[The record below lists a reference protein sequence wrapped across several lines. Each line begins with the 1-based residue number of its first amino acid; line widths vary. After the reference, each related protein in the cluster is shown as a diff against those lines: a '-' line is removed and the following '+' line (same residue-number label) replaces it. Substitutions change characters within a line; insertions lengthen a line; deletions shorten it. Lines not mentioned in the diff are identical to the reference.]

1 MKPTEIKNVITEILE
16 SRKEE
21 GGIKALYFVGCG
33 GSNGALYP
41 AKTFMERECANIKS
55 ALINSNE
62 FVYSTP
68 KDLGKNVIV
77 CLSCHK
83 GNTPE
88 TINAAKLA
96 KEKGAA
102 VIILTWKEESE
113 ITPFGDYIINYT
125 FGDNKDIAGEKII
138 CALLVAVELLNQTEG
153 YEHYEEFMDGV
164 GRIDGIVKH
173 ACKHVE
179 KRAELFAKE
188 YKDDK
193 IIYTMASGAGYG
205 AAYMQSICIFME
217 MQWIHSNCIHSGEY
231 FHGPFEVTDFDVP
244 FVLVKGIGATRE
256 LDERAYN
263 FCSKFSQKLAVID
276 EAEFDLT
283 GIEPGVQEYVAPL
296 LAGTV
301 VREMIDS
308 LAHERGHA
316 LSVRRYMWQM
326 EY

>member
-1 MKPTEIKNVITEILE
+1 MEKVRKIISEIVEKQEINTV
-16 SRKEE
+16 
-21 GGIKALYFVGCG
+21 YFVGCG
-33 GSNGALYP
+33 GSLSGFFP
-41 AKTFMERECANIKS
+41 AKYFLSEETKKIKVGYMN
-55 ALINSNE
+55 ANE
-62 FVYSTP
+62 FVHATP
-68 KDLGKNVIV
+68 KEIGKDTVVITA
-77 CLSCHK
+77 SQR
-83 GNTPE
+83 GNTAETVKATAVANELGAATVGLTFQVPSPLSDTAQYVIQYEFGPE
-88 TINAAKLA
+88 SVVENQKVSYGFKLA
-96 KEKGAA
+96 LE
-102 VIILTWKEESE
+102 ILNEE
-113 ITPFGDYIINYT
+113 
-125 FGDNKDIAGEKII
+125 
-138 CALLVAVELLNQTEG
+138 EG
-153 YEHYEEFMDGV
+153 YEKYDEMVQALAKLNDIVVQAKKDVVPDAIKWAWEF
-164 GRIDGIVKH
+164 
-173 ACKHVE
+173 
-179 KRAELFAKE
+179 
-188 YKDDK
+188 KDDSV
-193 IIYTMASGAGYG
+193 IYTMGSGSCWGPAHQE
-205 AAYMQSICIFME
+205 AICIFME

>member
-1 MKPTEIKNVITEILE
+1 MTAEWITSKEFVLTPPKKLGKHSVVIICSHGGNTKETVEAAELGVKEGAFVIT
-16 SRKEE
+16 
-21 GGIKALYFVGCG
+21 YTHTP
-33 GSNGALYP
+33 GSACDSEKFH
-41 AKTFMERECANIKS
+41 AI
-55 ALINSNE
+55 
-62 FVYSTP
+62 VY
-68 KDLGKNVIV
+68 DWE
-77 CLSCHK
+77 
-83 GNTPE
+83 PE
-88 TINAAKLA
+88 TLQKDRPLGLNY
-96 KEKGAA
+96 
-102 VIILTWKEESE
+102 S
-113 ITPFGDYIINYT
+113 IINELIHRQEPEYKLYEGMKDGIT
-125 FGDNKDIAGEKII
+125 KCDAIIRNATKKFQNKAWNF
-138 CALLVAVELLNQTEG
+138 A
-153 YEHYEEFMDGV
+153 EHYYNAPFLY
-164 GRIDGIVKH
+164 I
-173 ACKHVE
+173 
-179 KRAELFAKE
+179 
-188 YKDDK
+188 
-193 IIYTMASGAGYG
+193 MASGSAYAQAYG
-205 AAYMQSICIFME
+205 FAICSLQE
-217 MQWIHSNCIHSGEY
+217 MQWMDCCYLDSAEY

>member
-1 MKPTEIKNVITEILE
+1 MTAEWITSKEFVLTPPKKLGKHSVVIICSHGGNTKETVEAAELGVKEGAFVITYIHTP
-16 SRKEE
+16 
-21 GGIKALYFVGCG
+21 
-33 GSNGALYP
+33 GSACDSEKFH
-41 AKTFMERECANIKS
+41 AI
-55 ALINSNE
+55 
-62 FVYSTP
+62 VY
-68 KDLGKNVIV
+68 DWE
-77 CLSCHK
+77 
-83 GNTPE
+83 PE
-88 TINAAKLA
+88 TLQKDRPLGLNY
-96 KEKGAA
+96 
-102 VIILTWKEESE
+102 S
-113 ITPFGDYIINYT
+113 IINELIHRQEPEYKLYEGMKDGIT
-125 FGDNKDIAGEKII
+125 KCDAIIRNATKKFQNKAWNF
-138 CALLVAVELLNQTEG
+138 A
-153 YEHYEEFMDGV
+153 EHYYNAPFLY
-164 GRIDGIVKH
+164 I
-173 ACKHVE
+173 
-179 KRAELFAKE
+179 
-188 YKDDK
+188 
-193 IIYTMASGAGYG
+193 MASGSAYAQAYG
-205 AAYMQSICIFME
+205 FAICSLQE
-217 MQWIHSNCIHSGEY
+217 MQWMDCCYLDSAEY